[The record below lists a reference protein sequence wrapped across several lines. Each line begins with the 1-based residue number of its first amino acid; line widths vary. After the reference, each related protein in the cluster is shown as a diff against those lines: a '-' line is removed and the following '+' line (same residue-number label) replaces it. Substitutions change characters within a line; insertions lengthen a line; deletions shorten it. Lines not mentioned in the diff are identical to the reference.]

1 MTTPQAP
8 EAGKKEVLTIFLIV
22 LVDVLSLTIIIPLLP
37 FYAERFGASAQTV
50 GLLITAFAF
59 CQFLAGPILG
69 ELSDRMGRKPIL
81 ILSQIGTFIGLL
93 IFAQATTLT
102 VIFIARIIDG
112 ITAGNLTVAQAYIS
126 DHTPPQK
133 RAQSFAMLGIA
144 FGVGFLIGPS
154 ISGLLADY
162 GMHVPIYVA
171 SGLSLCSILCTM
183 ILLPRE
189 PGVAAGKP
197 HKKILDLVTQ
207 AFNPKTYAP
216 FFKREELRG
225 LLIQMFLYIFSF
237 TMFTGGFA
245 LFAERQL
252 LWNGHPFGARE
263 VGYYMGFMGA
273 VGIVVQA
280 KIVGLLVKKWGE
292 RKLMNVGLFSMCIGY
307 AMMGFVHSLWILP
320 FVAIIANFG
329 AGVVRPSVTSL
340 ISQSSARNE
349 QGAVMGVAQSL
360 GSMGQILAPILAG
373 FLIEKHWLTGWSC
386 ISGFMALS
394 GLLFYHRNYLKRSN
408 QKSVPND
415 PQKIS
420 T

>member
-1 MTTPQAP
+1 MFFKRQVT
-8 EAGKKEVLTIFLIV
+8 ENKELATIFLIV

-37 FYAERFGASAQTV
+37 FYAEKFGATAQTV

-81 ILSQIGTFIGLL
+81 LLSQIGTFIGLL

-126 DHTPPQK
+126 DRTPPQK

-144 FGVGFLIGPS
+144 FGIGFLIGPS
-154 ISGLLADY
+154 VSGLLAGR
-162 GMHVPIYVA
+162 GMHFPIFVA
-171 SGLSLCSILCTM
+171 AGLSFCSILCTTF
-183 ILLPRE
+183 LLPRE
-189 PGVAAGKP
+189 AGVAANKE
-197 HKKILDLVTQ
+197 HKKILNLVTQ
-207 AFNPKTYAP
+207 AFDPRMYMP
-216 FFKREELRG
+216 FFRREELRG
-225 LLIQMFLYIFSF
+225 LLIQMFLYLFSF
-237 TMFTGGFA
+237 TMFVGGFA

-252 LWNGHPFGARE
+252 VWNGHPFGARE

-273 VGIVVQA
+273 VGIIVQA
-280 KIVGLLVKKWGE
+280 KMVGWLVKKWGE

-307 AMMGFVHSLWILP
+307 SLMGFVHSLWVLP

-340 ISQSSARNE
+340 ISQTSGRSE

-373 FLIEKHWLTGWSC
+373 FLIEKHWLIGWSC
-386 ISGFMALS
+386 TAGFMALT
-394 GLLFYHRNYLKRSN
+394 GLLFYHRNYLKRPN
-408 QKSVPND
+408 QKPIAD
-415 PQKIS
+415 QPQKI
-420 T
+420 TT